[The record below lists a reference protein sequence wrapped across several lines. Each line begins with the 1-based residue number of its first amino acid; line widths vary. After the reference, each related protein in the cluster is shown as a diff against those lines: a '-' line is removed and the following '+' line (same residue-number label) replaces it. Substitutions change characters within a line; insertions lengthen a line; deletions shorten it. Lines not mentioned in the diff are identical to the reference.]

1 MEEKPQ
7 VYHCLLCGYPLIFN
21 QQLIT
26 LSIQT
31 TATKQSPRS
40 NDAITPPDTIQPQ
53 VHRDISNILFDED
66 ISQPFDI
73 SFTSSNESVDT
84 FAQSFQQTYTQSLI
98 QDRSLSCSVNDSNT
112 FQQIPF
118 STTPLPNIKRTRSA
132 LTHKSTKTNTFAKRS
147 IPKSLPMYLPSV
159 INPIITMCESIG
171 LEFPICSRCYQL
183 IDSSMTE
190 TLSLLS
196 VSFKQQRIKYK
207 ELIEFT
213 ITNTLDEDIKRES
226 EAVKRLTEEVVTL
239 QLNNQKQKD
248 IVEIIKNG
256 DQIFDS
262 YYNQH
267 CSEINQC
274 AKRCSSSI
282 QLFNISKDQHLKE
295 EYELFKKSSAGDH
308 LFRVEWI
315 EFGIIVNDINLIETI
330 KKKNERHFSL
340 AIHNILEHLN
350 LIARRYHLVFGRYP
364 KITVKKPDDIF
375 RYLFKC
381 LVICYKYL
389 TCNENESLVIPY
401 APIESKCGFEKAKLV
416 PIEMNNLS
424 EFDIAIKFFM
434 VDLVTMREWALSSL

>member
-213 ITNTLDEDIKRES
+213 ITNT
-226 EAVKRLTEEVVTL
+226 KRLTEEVVTL

-295 EYELFKKSSAGDH
+295 EKM
-308 LFRVEWI
+308 
-315 EFGIIVNDINLIETI
+315 NDIFISNT
-330 KKKNERHFSL
+330 H
-340 AIHNILEHLN
+340 ILEHLN

-434 VDLVTMREWALSSL
+434 VDLVTMREWVLSSL